1 MNHEMKLREIYF
13 EKIKNGEK
21 IYEIRLNDEKRQLLK
36 IGDTITFQNESN
48 LNDTI
53 ETKIVD
59 LQKFDTFF
67 DMASTLDLSLV
78 GFDNTPKEKVVQ
90 IYHEFYPVE
99 KETKYKVLAIKIQVV
114 LTKSQTAE
122 ILKFITENF
131 EETAPAYADFL
142 SFDHD
147 DSENEESYESEEEKN
162 DTEPTKNFE
171 KSKGTEQLSELFSF
185 QLKDD
190 RNFSEIKDL
199 NKTAEPK
206 KAKFQK
212 EFREPKKLKFQKELE
227 EQKETKPQEKF
238 EEPKKQEP
246 QEKLEEQKGQKTQE
260 KQKQEKLEP
269 QGFSTN
275 QSFIQNFKPQENSNE
290 IFKYNTNC
298 CYNSIRKSLFS
309 DKQSSNLLD
318 NFKNI
323 EVDDSFS
330 SKLFNYIDEKKM
342 SDVEC
347 YKRANIDRKL
357 FSKIRCDK
365 NYQPSKKTVFAFAIS
380 LKLNLEETKDLL
392 QSAGYSLSHSYYAD
406 IVIEY
411 FIIHKQY
418 NLFLINETL
427 DSFNLQT
434 I

>member
-78 GFDNTPKEKVVQ
+78 GFNNTPKEKVVQ

-171 KSKGTEQLSELFSF
+171 KSKGTEQLSEFFSF

-190 RNFSEIKDL
+190 KNFSEIKDL
-199 NKTAEPK
+199 NKTAKPQK
-206 KAKFQK
+206 LKFEK

-238 EEPKKQEP
+238 EGHKNQEP
-246 QEKLEEQKGQKTQE
+246 QEDPQKRTLQKE
-260 KQKQEKLEP
+260 QKQEKPEP
-269 QGFSTN
+269 QNFSTN
-275 QSFIQNFKPQENSNE
+275 QPFIQNFKAQENSDG
-290 IFKYNTNC
+290 IFKYNENC
-298 CYNSIRKSLFS
+298 CYKSTQKSLFS
-309 DKQSSNLLD
+309 DTQSSNLFD

-330 SKLFNYIDEKKM
+330 SKLFNFIDEKKM